1 MNDALKKLTE
11 KIKSPKILMIAGLCG
26 ILLIFLSSLFGKE
39 DDTAS
44 RQAQASAGEI
54 SAEEYRLQLEEK
66 IGRAHV

>member
-39 DDTAS
+39 YYTAS
-44 RQAQASAGEI
+44 RQAMVSAGDITTE
-54 SAEEYRLQLEEK
+54 
-66 IGRAHV
+66 